1 MIKSFR
7 HKGLQGFYEKGIKRG
22 INPDHASRLARIMD
36 RLDAS
41 VRPLDMNLP
50 GYRLHRLS
58 GKEKGTWSVW
68 VSGNWRV
75 TFNLE
80 AEDATG
86 VNYLDYH

>member
-1 MIKSFR
+1 MIRSFQ
-7 HKGLQGFYEKGIKRG
+7 HKGLERFHATGDKSGIR
-22 INPDHASRLARIMD
+22 PEQARRLARILD

-41 VRPLDMNLP
+41 VTAQDMRLP

-58 GKEKGTWSVW
+58 GSRKGTWSVS

-75 TFNLE
+75 TFRFE
-80 AEDATG
+80 GQDATE